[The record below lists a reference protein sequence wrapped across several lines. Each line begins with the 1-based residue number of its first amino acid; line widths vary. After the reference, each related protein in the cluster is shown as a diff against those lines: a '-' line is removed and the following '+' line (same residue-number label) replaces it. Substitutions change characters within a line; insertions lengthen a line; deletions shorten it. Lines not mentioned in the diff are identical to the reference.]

1 MSDPTP
7 STTNFEINLPEAQ
20 RAGHS
25 ADFASIWHT
34 KDTFVLD
41 FIAQVT
47 PRQPPHDH
55 DGQSVSHVAADV
67 VTRVRIP
74 ASQVWEIMKALEVQ
88 YTAWET
94 ETGRRPGNRPPPA

>member
-1 MSDPTP
+1 VSEPT
-7 STTNFEINLPEAQ
+7 TTNYEINLPEAQ

-41 FIAQVT
+41 FIAEVT
-47 PRQPPHDH
+47 PPQQAHDPSGH
-55 DGQSVSHVAADV
+55 HLSVVAADV

-74 ASQVWEIMKALEVQ
+74 ASQVWEIMKALEQQ
-88 YTAWET
+88 YSAWET
-94 ETGRRPGNRPPPA
+94 ETGKRPTS